1 MHFVWLCVFVA
12 AVAAVAAVDY
22 KHDTKKGTND
32 ALNIIKLMY
41 MANIA

>member
-1 MHFVWLCVFVA
+1 MHFVWLCVF
-12 AVAAVAAVDY
+12 VAAVAAVDY

-41 MANIA
+41 MTNIA